1 MTLQVIPVKFQKEV
15 ESNDDL
21 VDLILE
27 SFEIN
32 DDDILVFSQKI
43 ISKNEDRILKLSSV
57 ITSEY
62 LEWYTLKL
70 FFLPRLINNSF
81 PAFIA
86 DRCTN
91 PFVSVITSTEKELLS
106 LHSKHSMSCLGERKE
121 MKM

>member
-43 ISKNEDRILKLSSV
+43 ISKMKIVFLV
-57 ITSEY
+57 Y
-62 LEWYTLKL
+62 LQLVRH
-70 FFLPRLINNSF
+70 FLLM
-81 PAFIA
+81 
-86 DRCTN
+86 
-91 PFVSVITSTEKELLS
+91 V
-106 LHSKHSMSCLGERKE
+106 
-121 MKM
+121 